1 MSLVVEMFA
10 VSVFVAVFLLI
21 EGGYTLW
28 RNYQDSEVKRLEQR
42 LGQFSMLSPET
53 GAQSLMKQ
61 RVFSAWPVADA
72 LLRRFSPAHSVDR
85 WLQQTGRETD
95 VGNFLVLTA
104 VSMFAGLVAGGLLRF
119 SALGMLIMLAVGAVL
134 PYFVLQSSR
143 TKRLQKFDEQLPE
156 VLDLI
161 SRALRAGHAFPSA
174 IQMVGTEAQEPIAGE
189 FRKTFEEINYGIPL
203 TDAMK
208 NLADRV
214 PSIDLRYFIVAVILQ
229 RETGGNLAEL
239 LGNLGT
245 LIRERFK
252 LIGRIRVLSAEGK
265 MSGYIL
271 GGLPFAVAAMIFM
284 TNREFLSVLWTDPA
298 GPKLVGGAAVL
309 MLIGAIWM
317 RQIIRIKV

>member
-1 MSLVVEMFA
+1 
-10 VSVFVAVFLLI
+10 
-21 EGGYTLW
+21 
-28 RNYQDSEVKRLEQR
+28 
-42 LGQFSMLSPET
+42 
-53 GAQSLMKQ
+53 
-61 RVFSAWPVADA
+61 
-72 LLRRFSPAHSVDR
+72 
-85 WLQQTGRETD
+85 
-95 VGNFLVLTA
+95 
-104 VSMFAGLVAGGLLRF
+104 
-119 SALGMLIMLAVGAVL
+119 MLIMLAVGAGL